1 MCLIII
7 IMFYLTPMPSIFLK
21 NYTHY
26 SFIPKNVIIKSVHYA
41 LSQSCI
47 DIIEDQIVRI
57 IPFSS
62 LFSQGRIDSD
72 VVPDIRI
79 WNDFGCI

>member
-1 MCLIII
+1 MLNNH
-7 IMFYLTPMPSIFLK
+7 YHVLPH
-21 NYTHY
+21 THAIN
-26 SFIPKNVIIKSVHYA
+26 IPEKLHSLQLHPQKCNCKSVHYA